1 MLLSYDLDAGA
12 LYIKL
17 SDEPVARTKQVDDS
31 TLVDLDDAGN
41 VRGIEATSLIG
52 SLPLDAILRT
62 YQVPASEEAQLRAYF
77 QRSGAALASPTVSAG
92 RTPAL
97 STA

>member
-17 SDEPVARTKQVDDS
+17 SDEAVARTKQIDDS

-41 VRGIEATSLIG
+41 VRGIEVTSLIG
-52 SLPLDAILRT
+52 SLPLDAILHA
-62 YQVPASEEAQLRAYF
+62 YEVPAAEEAQLRAYF
-77 QRSGAALASPTVSAG
+77 QRSGSALASPTISAG
-92 RTPAL
+92 RIPAL
-97 STA
+97 TAA